1 MNYSFVISLDFV
13 DFIDLNLIWISIWV
27 NSWYFR
33 HWLLY
38 LNELIL
44 QVQIRLGLIVG
55 LILSLGLRLFEI
67 LDTILLISVLSASD
81 GFLQFIHVEKLI
93 HLIRDLIKWLHLR
106 HNVVRL
112 AQVLTEITLFLDVL
126 WSLFILL
133 IGEELD
139 KNLLDLWFL

>member
-1 MNYSFVISLDFV
+1 LNYSFVISLDFV